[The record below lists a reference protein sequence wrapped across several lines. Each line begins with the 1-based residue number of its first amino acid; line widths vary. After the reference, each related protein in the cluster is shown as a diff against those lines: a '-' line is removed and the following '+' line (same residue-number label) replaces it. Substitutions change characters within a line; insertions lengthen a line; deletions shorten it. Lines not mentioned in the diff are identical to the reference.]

1 MNPLKPYQL
10 IASRYQIS
18 QESAKYFL
26 GRVQKSFKRE
36 RPPHALILEFIEAK
50 VFDTQPEPYDVAFL
64 MHESGVWPHDLNSA
78 PSIFMD
84 EDEGSI

>member
-1 MNPLKPYQL
+1 LKPYQTL
-10 IASRYQIS
+10 ASRFQIS

-26 GRVQKSFKRE
+26 GQVQKSFKKE
-36 RPPHALILEFIEAK
+36 RPPHTLVLEFIQAQEIES
-50 VFDTQPEPYDVAFL
+50 QPEPYDVALL

-78 PSIFMD
+78 PTVFVD